1 MYNDDFLKTLHMCWI
16 DILLFLYSMIYTFFS
31 IANMTYVTCVLY
43 VLPIWCFTILRIPWP
58 PHMFQIPRG
67 HVAMDALEILG
78 PQNMELFA
86 VHNATHICLYHIY
99 CRKYCIYVY
108 ICMYVYIYI

>member
-1 MYNDDFLKTLHMCWI
+1 
-16 DILLFLYSMIYTFFS
+16 
-31 IANMTYVTCVLY
+31 MTYVTFVLY

-58 PHMFQIPRG
+58 PHMFQILRG
-67 HVAMDALEILG
+67 HVAVDALEILG

-86 VHNATHICLYHIY
+86 VHNATHVCLYLYIYDIY

-108 ICMYVYIYI
+108 ICMYVYI